1 MYFIS
6 IWSVS
11 NHFRNKVLPSIKLNK
26 NIKIVSILSNKN
38 KKNLKFKH
46 INLYNDK
53 KKFFSNENFDYVYI
67 SSINSKHYDDC
78 KYALENKKNVICE
91 KPICLKKSQLNNLKK
106 IADKNKRK
114 FQEVIQYI
122 HHPLFLK
129 LKEIINDKII
139 GNILHVD
146 SSFKIPFDD
155 KKNFR
160 FVKKLGGGALI
171 DSGFYPISIM
181 FTLFDSKKIKILDSK
196 IIKQNNLDI
205 SGNIKAQ
212 NEKKIIF
219 NLSWGFKSLYK
230 NNIKIYG
237 DDGFIDVDFIFSKK
251 IFQKGEINIF
261 KNIKKTIKIK
271 ESNQINLAFQNMLS
285 SNKKRFDKNFKTSMK
300 ILNVIED
307 LKKK

>member
-11 NHFRNKVLPSIKLNK
+11 NHFQNKVLPSIKLNK
-26 NIKIVSILSNKN
+26 NIKIVSILTNKN
-38 KKNLKFKH
+38 KKDLKFKN

-53 KKFFSNENFDYVYI
+53 KKFFLNENFDYVYI
-67 SSINSKHYDDC
+67 SSINSKHYENC

-91 KPICLKKSQLNNLKK
+91 KPICLNKSQLNNLKK
-106 IADKNKRK
+106 IADKNKIK
-114 FQEVIQYI
+114 FQEVIQYT
-122 HHPLFLK
+122 HHPLFIK
-129 LKEIINDKII
+129 LKKIINDKII

-146 SSFKIPFDD
+146 SSFKVPIDD

-160 FVKKLGGGALI
+160 FIKKLGGGALN
-171 DSGFYPISIM
+171 DVGFYPISIM
-181 FTLFDSKKIKILDSK
+181 FTLFESKKIKMLDSK

-237 DDGFIDVDFIFSKK
+237 ENGFIDVDFIFSKK
-251 IFQKGEINIF
+251 IFQEGEINIF
-261 KNIKKTIKIK
+261 KNTKKTIQIK
-271 ESNQINLAFQNMLS
+271 ESNQISLAFQNMLL
-285 SNKKRFDKNFKTSMK
+285 SNKKRFNKNFETSMK
-300 ILNVIED
+300 ILNIIED

>member
-6 IWSVS
+6 IWSLS
-11 NHFRNKVLPSIKLNK
+11 NHFQKKVLPSIKLNK
-26 NIKIVSILSNKN
+26 KIKIVSILTNKD
-38 KKNLKFKH
+38 KKDLKFKN

-53 KKFFSNENFDYVYI
+53 KKNFLNENFDYVYI
-67 SSINSKHYDDC
+67 SSINSDHYENC

-91 KPICLKKSQLNNLKK
+91 KPICLKKNQLNHLKK

-114 FQEVIQYI
+114 FQEVNQYT
-122 HHPLFLK
+122 HHPLFIK
-129 LKEIINDKII
+129 LKKIINEKII

-146 SSFKIPFDD
+146 SSFKIPIDD

-160 FVKKLGGGALI
+160 FVKKLGGGALN
-171 DSGFYPISIM
+171 DVGFYPISIM
-181 FTLFDSKKIKILDSK
+181 FTLFDSKKIKILNSN

-205 SGNIKAQ
+205 AGDIKTQ

-219 NLSWGFKSLYK
+219 DLSWSFKSSYK

-237 DDGFIDVDFIFSKK
+237 ENGFIDVDFIFSKK

-261 KNIKKTIKIK
+261 KDIKKTIKVK
-271 ESNQINLAFQNMLS
+271 ESNQINLAFQSMLS
-285 SNKKRFDKNFKTSMK
+285 SNKQKFNKNFETSMK
-300 ILNVIED
+300 ILKVIEN

>member
-6 IWSVS
+6 IWSLS
-11 NHFRNKVLPSIKLNK
+11 NHFQKKVLPSIKLNK
-26 NIKIVSILSNKN
+26 KIKIVSILTNKN
-38 KKNLKFKH
+38 KKDLEFKD

-53 KKFFSNENFDYVYI
+53 KKNFSNENFDYIYI
-67 SSINSKHYDDC
+67 SSINSEHYENC

-91 KPICLKKSQLNNLKK
+91 KPICLKKNQLNNLKK
-106 IADKNKRK
+106 IADKNKKK

-122 HHPLFLK
+122 HHPLFIK
-129 LKEIINDKII
+129 LKKIINDKII
-139 GNILHVD
+139 GNILRVD
-146 SSFKIPFDD
+146 SCFKIPIDD

-160 FVKKLGGGALI
+160 FVKKLGGGALN
-171 DSGFYPISIM
+171 DVGFYPISIM
-181 FTLFDSKKIKILDSK
+181 FTLFDSKKIKILNSK

-205 SGNIKAQ
+205 AGDIKTQ

-219 NLSWGFKSLYK
+219 DLSWGFKSSYK

-237 DDGFIDVDFIFSKK
+237 ENGFLDVDFIFSKK

-261 KNIKKTIKIK
+261 KNKKKTIKIK
-271 ESNQINLAFQNMLS
+271 ESNQINLAFQSMLS
-285 SNKKRFDKNFKTSMK
+285 LNSKKFNKNFETSMK
-300 ILNVIED
+300 ILKVIEN

>member
-6 IWSVS
+6 IWSLS
-11 NHFRNKVLPSIKLNK
+11 NHFQKKVFPSIKLNK
-26 NIKIVSILSNKN
+26 KIKIVSILTNKD
-38 KKNLKFKH
+38 KKDFKFKN

-53 KKFFSNENFDYVYI
+53 KKKFLNENFDYIYI
-67 SSINSKHYDDC
+67 SSINSEHYKNC

-106 IADKNKRK
+106 IADKNKK
-114 FQEVIQYI
+114 SFQEVIQYT
-122 HHPLFLK
+122 HHPLFIK
-129 LKEIINDKII
+129 LKKIINDKII

-146 SSFKIPFDD
+146 SSFKIPIDD

-160 FVKKLGGGALI
+160 FIKKLGGGALN
-171 DSGFYPISIM
+171 DVGFYPISIM
-181 FTLFDSKKIKILDSK
+181 FTLFNSKKIKILNSN

-205 SGNIKAQ
+205 AGDIKTQ

-219 NLSWGFKSLYK
+219 NLSWSFKSSYK

-237 DDGFIDVDFIFSKK
+237 ENGFINVDFIFSKK

-261 KNIKKTIKIK
+261 KDIKKTIKIK
-271 ESNQINLAFQNMLS
+271 ESNQINLAFQSMLS
-285 SNKKRFDKNFKTSMK
+285 SNKQKINKNFETSMK
-300 ILNVIED
+300 ILKVIEN

>member
-6 IWSVS
+6 IWSLS
-11 NHFRNKVLPSIKLNK
+11 NHFQKKVFPSIKLNK
-26 NIKIVSILSNKN
+26 KIKIVSILTNKD
-38 KKNLKFKH
+38 KKDFKFKN

-53 KKFFSNENFDYVYI
+53 KKKFLNENFDYIYI
-67 SSINSKHYDDC
+67 SSINSEHYKNC

-106 IADKNKRK
+106 IADKNKK
-114 FQEVIQYI
+114 SFQEVIQYT
-122 HHPLFLK
+122 HHPLFIK
-129 LKEIINDKII
+129 LKKIINDKII

-146 SSFKIPFDD
+146 SSFKIPIDD

-160 FVKKLGGGALI
+160 FIKKLGGGALN
-171 DSGFYPISIM
+171 DVGFYPISIM
-181 FTLFDSKKIKILDSK
+181 FTLFNSKKIKILNSN

-205 SGNIKAQ
+205 AGDIKTQ

-219 NLSWGFKSLYK
+219 NLSWSFKSSYK

-237 DDGFIDVDFIFSKK
+237 ENGFIDVDFIFSKN

-261 KNIKKTIKIK
+261 KDIKKTIKIK
-271 ESNQINLAFQNMLS
+271 ESNQINLAFQSMLS
-285 SNKKRFDKNFKTSMK
+285 SNKQKINKNFETSMK
-300 ILNVIED
+300 ILKVIEN